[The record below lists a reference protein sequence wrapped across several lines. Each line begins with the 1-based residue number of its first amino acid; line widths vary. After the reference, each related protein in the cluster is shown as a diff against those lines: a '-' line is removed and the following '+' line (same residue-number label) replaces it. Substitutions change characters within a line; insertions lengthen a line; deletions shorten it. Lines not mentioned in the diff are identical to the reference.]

1 MASQPELK
9 KRYLRDSVLT
19 MLNQG
24 KDPNFV
30 RYAHY
35 RNGFDLPEIED
46 EINNFSIIKNNLP
59 SQQKRAGQDAMQP
72 QKFSDVL
79 SGQAMVQP
87 AKTQPTGM
95 GAQLTA
101 GVAQELGD
109 SNAARDMLLSLEGSI
124 GTKGG
129 SKAFSPI
136 AGQLR
141 AYNPWDT
148 DVQSIQA
155 QINAT
160 KQIVGKYLEGGVLRM
175 EDEKKYEKILPKIGD
190 TQEVAQSKL
199 NQVKKLID
207 EKFQSQTETLGQAG
221 FDVSGLQQQP
231 QQQQP
236 QQPLPTVEGAM
247 EWARNNPGNPASQK
261 IMEAQEKGT
270 LESLIKQKTQP
281 VTPTEPTMTG
291 QPVGQETEPKD
302 DWTSR
307 LWEATKEVVPGLTE
321 DIGKRLKNIWGTVS
335 DRQEKQA
342 KGESIFESV
351 INTQR
356 QQLRGLGEVAGA
368 VGDVAMRAVE
378 LAYKTGVDKKTQE
391 AIKTKASEFLQ
402 TPQGQ
407 EALSVLQQGTEA
419 WGEFKKSNPE
429 IAKDLEASFNIVTA
443 IPAGKGLG
451 MAGKEAGAI
460 TSDVATATG
469 KLVGRDA
476 EKLASNQIF
485 RAVKPTLTV
494 KRNKKM
500 VRENLNSANQELVGQ
515 GIKPTNF
522 KEYAEGLSTAK
533 KNVWSKIESKITS
546 AGETASVNL
555 KDISDKL
562 KSIASNQNLLR
573 TDKGAAAKIENMADS
588 LISQGK
594 SVSVQDAELIKQY
607 VNSELSGAFGKFNLS
622 NAEQNAKKLITSEI
636 GKQLDDIISKVP
648 GEFSGLKKKYG
659 ALREIEEDAMK
670 RLIVFERQNPAGLV
684 DSISRISGV
693 GNIIKGIATLSPSE
707 IAKGAGEIAVGQIQ
721 KRANDAD
728 LIVKKAFER
737 LYKKSPELKSKILKT
752 IRDKA
757 GLQVDFKSP
766 AVGKT
771 ALEQEAKKGVGG
783 VLNNPSEKMIKITK
797 DSPHRASDFVSD
809 MSGQR
814 FFHGTANDFD
824 IFDVSK
830 IGKTHNT
837 DWGNGISLAK
847 YEDLAQAYK
856 RSAIEGTNSK
866 GFVKEFYID
875 PGAKIYTYNK
885 KSPRDISP
893 NLTDKLKKDGYDAL
907 YVYDELGRVEE
918 AVVINPK
925 VIYNESQLTD
935 IWNKSQSIK
944 PKK

>member
-1 MASQPELK
+1 M
-9 KRYLRDSVLT
+9 YND
-19 MLNQG
+19 
-24 KDPNFV
+24 
-30 RYAHY
+30 
-35 RNGFDLPEIED
+35 
-46 EINNFSIIKNNLP
+46 IIF
-59 SQQKRAGQDAMQP
+59 Q
-72 QKFSDVL
+72 
-79 SGQAMVQP
+79 
-87 AKTQPTGM
+87 
-95 GAQLTA
+95 
-101 GVAQELGD
+101 VAQAEGTGALQEAD
-109 SNAARDMLLSLEGSI
+109 RKVVESMLPDVSTLNPL
-124 GTKGG
+124 
-129 SKAFSPI
+129 AI
-136 AGQLR
+136 AGQITRGGKEGNL
-141 AYNPWDT
+141 ASFDT
-148 DVQSIQA
+148 ILKSAENRINRLSGVDMNQQDSI
-155 QINAT
+155 
-160 KQIVGKYLEGGVLRM
+160 
-175 EDEKKYEKILPKIGD
+175 
-190 TQEVAQSKL
+190 
-199 NQVKKLID
+199 
-207 EKFQSQTETLGQAG
+207 
-221 FDVSGLQQQP
+221 
-231 QQQQP
+231 
-236 QQPLPTVEGAM
+236 
-247 EWARNNPGNPASQK
+247 
-261 IMEAQEKGT
+261 EAQP
-270 LESLIKQKTQP
+270 TQP
-281 VTPTEPTMTG
+281 VQQKPKYTIDGAVNWANENPTHPTAKQILTAQKSGTLQEVIDNRNRQEMKEAPVSPTEPAMAR
-291 QPVGQETEPKD
+291 QPVGQEITPIETEPKD

-351 INTQR
+351 INTER
-356 QQLRGLGEVAGA
+356 QQIRGLGEVAGA

-451 MAGKEAGAI
+451 MAGKEAKAI
-460 TSDVATATG
+460 TSDVAMTAG
-469 KLVGRDA
+469 KLVGKDA
-476 EKLASNQIF
+476 GEKVSNQMF

-622 NAEQNAKKLITSEI
+622 NAEQNAKKLITAEI
-636 GKQLDDIISKVP
+636 GKQLDDIMSKVP

-737 LYKKSPELKSKILKT
+737 LYKKSPELKSKTLRALK
-752 IRDKA
+752 DKI
-757 GLQVDFKSP
+757 GLTVDFKSP

-771 ALEQEAKKGVGG
+771 ALEQEAKKGEILYHGG
-783 VLNNPSEKMIKITK
+783 SKIDQVETGKGNFSKTFYMTDDPNYAKSFGGSKSVVNKMELSPNANLADMRKPSEDLVSQIDQIASGTKTGKTFNIQKPDGKFVKVPETPK
-797 DSPHRASDFVSD
+797 DSVS
-809 MSGQR
+809 
-814 FFHGTANDFD
+814 FHPY
-824 IFDVSK
+824 SK
-830 IGKTHNT
+830 EQVIQGIRDGKAHFAE
-837 DWGNGISLAK
+837 LP
-847 YEDLAQAYK
+847 E
-856 RSAIEGTNSK
+856 
-866 GFVKEFYID
+866 VK
-875 PGAKIYTYNK
+875 KI
-885 KSPRDISP
+885 
-893 NLTDKLKKDGYDAL
+893 LKQLGYDGQITSEVPYAKN
-907 YVYDELGRVEE
+907 VGVW
-918 AVVINPK
+918 
-925 VIYNESQLTD
+925 NEKMVKPLS
-935 IWNKSQSIK
+935 KSQSIK